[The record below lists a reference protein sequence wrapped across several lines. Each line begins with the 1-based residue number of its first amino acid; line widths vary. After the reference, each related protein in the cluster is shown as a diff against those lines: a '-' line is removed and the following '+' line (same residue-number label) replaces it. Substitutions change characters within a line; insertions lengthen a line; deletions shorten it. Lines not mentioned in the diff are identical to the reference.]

1 MRTFLSI
8 TILTLL
14 FSCNKV
20 GVDVNELNGTTWEI
34 YQYKEPSSTNPIAL
48 GDTLV
53 FSSHKD
59 YSYNTVG
66 NTYTLTHSSNQK
78 VLSLYGSKFGDISG
92 RIPNDFSKYGEILGV
107 TFSTTSDIQ
116 SEYIL
121 WMKKIN

>member
-8 TILTLL
+8 TILALL
-14 FSCNKV
+14 FSCNKI

-48 GDTLV
+48 GDTLE
-53 FSSHKD
+53 FTSHKD
-59 YSYNTVG
+59 YSYNSISD
-66 NTYTLTHSSNQK
+66 TYSLTSSSNQK

-107 TFSTTSDIQ
+107 TFSTTSDTK
-116 SEYIL
+116 SDYIL
-121 WMKKIN
+121 WMKRID